1 LIDLFNEKKGRYG
14 YRRLKMLFER
24 RFKLKINIKK
34 IRRIKRKFGLETK
47 IRRRSKFRAIFK
59 AGEEHTT
66 APNFVQRDFSPN
78 EDVHILS
85 VDVTE
90 LSYLGGRKAYMFGV
104 KELKSR
110 MLLHY
115 EVRENP
121 TIDLVVTGMSEFL
134 NKLPKSLRK
143 KTIIHSDQG
152 FQFTSLQFRSLLSSF
167 DVLQSMS
174 RKGNCLD
181 NAPIESFFGHMKDEL
196 DFKRCS
202 NFREVRSMVKDYVS
216 YYNFE
221 RPQWSL
227 KRKTPAEA
235 GVKLGLVF

>member
-1 LIDLFNEKKGRYG
+1 
-14 YRRLKMLFER
+14 MLFER
-24 RFKLKINIKK
+24 RFKRKINLKK
-34 IRRIKRKFGLETK
+34 IRRIQRKFGLKTR

-59 AGEEHTT
+59 SGEEHTT
-66 APNFVQRDFSPN
+66 APNIVQRNFSPV
-78 EDVHILS
+78 EDVNILS
-85 VDVTE
+85 ADVTE

-104 KELKSR
+104 KELRSR

-115 EVRENP
+115 EVKEAP
-121 TIDLVVTGMSEFL
+121 TVDMVVNGMAEFL
-134 NKLPKSLRK
+134 KKLPKSLRK

-152 FQFTSLQFRSLLSSF
+152 FQFTSLQFRRLISSF

-196 DFKRCS
+196 DYRRCTNIS
-202 NFREVRSMVKDYVS
+202 EVRDLVKNYVS